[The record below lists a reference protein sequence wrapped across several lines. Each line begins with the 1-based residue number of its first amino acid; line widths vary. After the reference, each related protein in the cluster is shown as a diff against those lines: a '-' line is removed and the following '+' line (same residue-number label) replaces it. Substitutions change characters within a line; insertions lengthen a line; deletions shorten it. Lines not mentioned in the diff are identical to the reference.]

1 MSRGFTL
8 IEIAVVIAIIVIIT
22 GIVIFNIGSVRQN
35 SALLRAAQNL
45 SLNLRQVQ
53 NYSLSSKD
61 FKAQGVPCGW
71 GVHFNGLGSTSYIIF
86 ADSALSQ
93 DCSDKDSV
101 RASDGSED
109 FEVVNFDAG
118 IAISG
123 LSNNLSDI
131 VFYPPEPSIVF
142 TSDQAVASITLINRD
157 SSTRAITI
165 NKTGAISSP

>member
-1 MSRGFTL
+1 MSKGFTL
-8 IEIAVVIAIIVIIT
+8 IEIVVVVSIIVIIT

-35 SALLRAAQNL
+35 SALLKSAQNL
-45 SLNLRQVQ
+45 SLNMRQVQ

-71 GVHFNGLGSTSYIIF
+71 GIHFNGLGSTSYIIF
-86 ADSALSQ
+86 ADLASSQ
-93 DCSDKDSV
+93 DCSNRDFL

-118 IAISG
+118 IVISN

-131 VFYPPEPSIVF
+131 IFYPPEPSIVF
-142 TSDQAVASITLINRD
+142 TPDQAIASITLINRS
-157 SSTRAITI
+157 SSTRTITI